1 MWWQTCV
8 SALLE
13 RSAMKTKEQKQQ
25 DIALLKE
32 EFGDAGNA
40 LVVSF
45 QGLTVEKDW
54 ELRRALEKAEL
65 NYRVVKNTLG
75 KLAVEGTPLEP
86 LREHFI
92 GMTAI
97 AYSQTDP
104 VGLAKVLSKFAK
116 ENAQLKFKAGIVE
129 GRVINIKDIDALAAL
144 PSKEELISKLM
155 FVLNS
160 PAQRIA
166 TAVNGVARNLAVVIK
181 QIADQKSGGE
191 QASEQPGEQAS

>member
-1 MWWQTCV
+1 
-8 SALLE
+8 
-13 RSAMKTKEQKQQ
+13 MKTKEQKEQ
-25 DIALLKE
+25 DIALLKAD
-32 EFGDAGNA
+32 FSDIANA
-40 LVVSF
+40 LVLSF

-75 KLAVEGTPLEP
+75 KIAVEGTPLESVKD
-86 LREHFI
+86 HFV

-97 AYSQTDP
+97 AYSKTYP

-116 ENAQLKFKAGIVE
+116 ENAQLKFKAGVVE
-129 GRVINIKDIDALAAL
+129 GRVINVKDVDALASL

-155 FVLNS
+155 FLLNS

-166 TAVNGVARNLAVVIK
+166 IAVNGVARNLAVVIK
-181 QIADQKSGGE
+181 QIADQKGE
-191 QASEQPGEQAS
+191 QQS

>member
-1 MWWQTCV
+1 
-8 SALLE
+8 
-13 RSAMKTKEQKQQ
+13 MKTKEQKEQ
-25 DIALLKE
+25 DITALKQ
-32 EFGDAGNA
+32 EFSNAGNA

-45 QGLTVEKDW
+45 QGLTVGKDG
-54 ELRRALEKAEL
+54 ELRRALEKAQL

-75 KLAVEGTPLEP
+75 KIAVEGTPLEP
-86 LREHFI
+86 LKEHFV

-97 AYSQTDP
+97 AYSETDP

-129 GRVINIKDIDALAAL
+129 GRIINIKDVDALAAL

-155 FVLNS
+155 FLLNS

-166 TAVNGVARNLAVVIK
+166 TAVNGVARNLVVVIK
-181 QIADQKSGGE
+181 QIADQKGE
-191 QASEQPGEQAS
+191 QQS

>member
-1 MWWQTCV
+1 
-8 SALLE
+8 
-13 RSAMKTKEQKQQ
+13 MKTRAQKEN

-32 EFGDAGNA
+32 EFSKTGNA

-54 ELRRALEKAEL
+54 ELRRSLEKAQL

-75 KLAVEGTPLEP
+75 KLAIEGTPLEP
-86 LREHFI
+86 LKDHFV

-97 AYSQTDP
+97 AYSETDP

-116 ENAQLKFKAGIVE
+116 DNAHLKFKAGVVE
-129 GRVINIKDIDALAAL
+129 GRVINVKDVDTLAAM

-155 FVLNS
+155 FLLNS

-166 TAVNGVARNLAVVIK
+166 TATNGVARNLVVVLK
-181 QIADQKSGGE
+181 QIADQKGE
-191 QASEQPGEQAS
+191 QAQS

>member
-1 MWWQTCV
+1 
-8 SALLE
+8 
-13 RSAMKTKEQKQQ
+13 MKTKQQKQQ
-25 DIALLKE
+25 DIAVLKE
-32 EFGDAGNA
+32 EFGGAANA

-65 NYRVVKNTLG
+65 NYRVVKNTLV
-75 KLAVEGTPLEP
+75 KIAVEGTPLEP
-86 LREHFI
+86 LKDQFI

-97 AYSQTDP
+97 AYSQKDP

-116 ENAQLKFKAGIVE
+116 ENAQLKFKAGLVE
-129 GRVINIKDIDALAAL
+129 GRVINVKDIDALATL

-155 FVLNS
+155 FLLNS

-166 TAVNGVARNLAVVIK
+166 TAVSGVARNLAIVIK
-181 QIADQKSGGE
+181 QIADQKGG
-191 QASEQPGEQAS
+191 QVADQKDQQQS